1 MAVVRTLPQ
10 VAYRGLSACRPLPPR
25 VVPVQC
31 QWPRPWAFGTLSLTP
46 KIVLSVSDGRRQ
58 NRSAVIHHSI
68 AVPRFARRQLTA
80 QANEA
85 PCSSPALGHQLLR
98 RNPGAP
104 RKATATTP
112 GQLSLHGVFSSRS
125 SPRFTREARFRR
137 LLLSGK
143 VPLQEARLLKK
154 SLVFKGISL
163 LFSGSEGNSFDVVKH
178 RFTPWSNS
186 NEELRTATHP

>member
-1 MAVVRTLPQ
+1 MGVR
-10 VAYRGLSACRPLPPR
+10 RN
-25 VVPVQC
+25 
-31 QWPRPWAFGTLSLTP
+31 TLSLTP
-46 KIVLSVSDGRRQ
+46 KIVPSVSDSRRQ
-58 NRSAVIHHSI
+58 NRSAVIHHST

-85 PCSSPALGHQLLR
+85 PCSNPALGHQLLR
-98 RNPGAP
+98 RDPAKHP

-125 SPRFTREARFRR
+125 SPRFTRGSRFRR
-137 LLLSGK
+137 LLLSGN
-143 VPLQEARLLKK
+143 VPSQEARGFEK
-154 SLVFKGISL
+154 SLVFKGFPL